1 VKKFQV
7 LTVLLVLLLGIIVI
21 QAQDNFG
28 DGRINQVSHFGGD
41 ALYCEAGVG
50 CWVLDKNGNQLW
62 DISQAAIDELFEQA
76 CESGTSVYQDVG
88 VGTYGMMTF
97 HISCYEGLPKTLEL
111 FGYDEWGKI
120 NSVKFATSYEPIG
133 AEEPVYFCQIQFI
146 AFGKYVDKGGDIYDS
161 PTPASYRLFESNA
174 QLVPLTFEV
183 LATSASPF
191 EDVPFCN
198 YKVVRPD

>member
-1 VKKFQV
+1 MRKLQV
-7 LTVLLVLLLGIIVI
+7 LTILLVLLLGITVT
-21 QAQDNFG
+21 QAQDNYG

-133 AEEPVYFCQIQFI
+133 AVEPVYFCQMQF
-146 AFGKYVDKGGDIYDS
+146 FLLTRQVNKGGDIAGGS
-161 PTPASYRLFESNA
+161 TPSVYRLFESDA
-174 QLVPLTFEV
+174 QLVPLTYEI
-183 LATSASPF
+183 LATSTTPF
-191 EDVPFCN
+191 EDVPVCN
-198 YKVVRPD
+198 VKVSLPG